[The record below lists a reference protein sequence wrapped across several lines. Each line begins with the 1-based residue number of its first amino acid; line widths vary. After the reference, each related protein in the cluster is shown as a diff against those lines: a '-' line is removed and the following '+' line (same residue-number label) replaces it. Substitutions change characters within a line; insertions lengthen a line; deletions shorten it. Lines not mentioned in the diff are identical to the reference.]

1 MAAFDGSIAQ
11 ANVQFPIETVIE
23 PVSGENYTK
32 ALIFMPLEKAE
43 EYLPAV
49 ESPKAGQKIELDSSN
64 YGKLA
69 GGLLRTWLEPFFT
82 SAQAAKIAAA
92 IYDVDTTNVV
102 PAEDESGGTK
112 TETTPATAPLE
123 KVYEAYKYYAYFK
136 LGITDAEGYTALQTK
151 LAQLCK
157 ADPLYSQLWVG
168 TSDTQVFTKES
179 GLVSALNGVEA
190 DARVVYNPD
199 GKINAALAQLG
210 ATLAQA
216 NATGTPVGND
226 TDMLAF
232 GTIGASGADDADGNP
247 TNLDATQKAALDS
260 QKIGYNTY
268 VGDGTENVVTEG
280 SMTLQGNIVG
290 AQWVKSYIEYMC
302 KTRTAS
308 FMTKRNKFRSN
319 EQYQAILLIL
329 SDAVKGFVSLG
340 RLADFKI
347 TAPVFSDLAK
357 SADSIVVPNAW
368 EAAYIDKLRSVTV
381 YGTLYVSQPS
391 K

>member
-1 MAAFDGSIAQ
+1 MANFDGSIAQ
-11 ANVQFPIETVIE
+11 VNVQFPIETVIE

-32 ALIFMPLEKAE
+32 ALIFIPLGKAE
-43 EYLPAV
+43 EYLPTT
-49 ESPKAGQKIELDSSN
+49 ESPAAGQKIELDSSN
-64 YGKLA
+64 YGKLT
-69 GGLLRTWLEPFFT
+69 GGLLKTWLVPFFT
-82 SAQAAKIAAA
+82 SAQAAKIAVA
-92 IYDVDTTNVV
+92 IYDVD
-102 PAEDESGGTK
+102 AEEVTAK
-112 TETTPATAPLE
+112 APLN

-136 LGITDAEGYTALQTK
+136 FGLAPSNDYNALQTQ

-168 TSDTQVFTKES
+168 TSDPQVLTKES
-179 GLVSALNGVEA
+179 SLVSALKGVAA

-199 GKINAALAQLG
+199 GTINAALAQLG
-210 ATLAQA
+210 ATLAQS

-226 TDMLAF
+226 IDMLAF
-232 GTIGASGADDADGNP
+232 NTIGASGADDADGNP
-247 TNLDATQKAALDS
+247 TNLDATQKATLDE

-280 SMTLQGNIVG
+280 SQTLQGNVVG

-302 KTRTAS
+302 KIRTANLI
-308 FMTKRNKFRSN
+308 TRRNKFRN
-319 EQYQAILLIL
+319 NDQYQAILLIL
-329 SDAVKGFVSLG
+329 SDVVKDFLNFG

-357 SADSIVVPNAW
+357 SADAIVVPNAW
-368 EAAYIDKLRSVTV
+368 EATYIDKLRSVTV
-381 YGTLYVSQPS
+381 YGTLYVTQPS

>member
-1 MAAFDGSIAQ
+1 MANFDGSIAQ
-11 ANVQFPIETVIE
+11 VNVQFPIETVIE

-32 ALIFMPLEKAE
+32 ALIFIPLGKAE
-43 EYLPAV
+43 EYLPTT
-49 ESPKAGQKIELDSSN
+49 ESPAAGQKIELDSSN
-64 YGKLA
+64 YGKLT
-69 GGLLRTWLEPFFT
+69 GGLLKTWLVPFFT
-82 SAQAAKIAAA
+82 SAQAAKIAVA
-92 IYDVDTTNVV
+92 IYDVD
-102 PAEDESGGTK
+102 AEEVTAK
-112 TETTPATAPLE
+112 APLN

-136 LGITDAEGYTALQTK
+136 FGLAPSSDYNALQTQ

-168 TSDTQVFTKES
+168 TSDPQVLTKES
-179 GLVSALNGVEA
+179 SLVSALKGVAA

-199 GKINAALAQLG
+199 GTINAALAQLG
-210 ATLAQA
+210 ATLAQS

-226 TDMLAF
+226 IDMLAF
-232 GTIGASGADDADGNP
+232 NTIGASGADDADGNP
-247 TNLDATQKAALDS
+247 TNLDATQKATLDE

-280 SMTLQGNIVG
+280 SQTLQGNVVG

-302 KTRTAS
+302 KIRTANLI
-308 FMTKRNKFRSN
+308 TRRNKFRN
-319 EQYQAILLIL
+319 NDQYQAILLIL
-329 SDAVKGFVSLG
+329 SDIVKDFLNFG

-357 SADSIVVPNAW
+357 SADAIVVPNAW
-368 EAAYIDKLRSVTV
+368 EATYIDKLRSVTV
-381 YGTLYVSQPS
+381 YGTLYVTQPS

>member
-1 MAAFDGSIAQ
+1 MANFDGSIAQ
-11 ANVQFPIETVIE
+11 VNVQFPIETVIE

-32 ALIFMPLEKAE
+32 ALIFIPLGKAE
-43 EYLPAV
+43 EYLPTT
-49 ESPKAGQKIELDSSN
+49 ESPAAGQKIELDSSN
-64 YGKLA
+64 YGKLT
-69 GGLLRTWLEPFFT
+69 GGLLKTWLVPFFT
-82 SAQAAKIAAA
+82 SAQAAKIAVA
-92 IYDVDTTNVV
+92 IYDVDTEEVT
-102 PAEDESGGTK
+102 AK
-112 TETTPATAPLE
+112 APLN

-136 LGITDAEGYTALQTK
+136 FGLADSGDYNALQTQ

-168 TSDTQVFTKES
+168 TSDPQVLTKES
-179 GLVSALNGVEA
+179 SLVSALKGVAA

-199 GKINAALAQLG
+199 GTINAALAQLG
-210 ATLAQA
+210 TTLAQS

-226 TDMLAF
+226 IDMLAF
-232 GTIGASGADDADGNP
+232 NTIGASGADDADGNP
-247 TNLDATQKAALDS
+247 TNLDATQKATLDE

-280 SMTLQGNIVG
+280 SQTLQGNVVG

-302 KTRTAS
+302 KIRTANLI
-308 FMTKRNKFRSN
+308 TRRNKFRN
-319 EQYQAILLIL
+319 NDQYQAILLIL
-329 SDAVKGFVSLG
+329 SDVVKDFLNFG

-357 SADSIVVPNAW
+357 SADAIVVPNAW
-368 EAAYIDKLRSVTV
+368 EATYIDKLRSVTV
-381 YGTLYVSQPS
+381 YGTLYVTQPS

>member
-11 ANVQFPIETVIE
+11 VNVQFPIETAIE

-32 ALIFMPLEKAE
+32 ALIFIPLGKAE
-43 EYLPAV
+43 EYLPTT
-49 ESPKAGQKIELDSSN
+49 ESPAAGQKIELDSSN
-64 YGKLA
+64 YGKLT
-69 GGLLRTWLEPFFT
+69 GGLLKTWLVPFFT
-82 SAQAAKIAAA
+82 SAQAAKIAVA
-92 IYDVDTTNVV
+92 IYDVD
-102 PAEDESGGTK
+102 AEEVTAK
-112 TETTPATAPLE
+112 APLN

-136 LGITDAEGYTALQTK
+136 FGLAPSNDYNALQTQ

-168 TSDTQVFTKES
+168 TSDPQVLTKES
-179 GLVSALNGVEA
+179 SLVSALKGVAA
-190 DARVVYNPD
+190 DARVVYNLD
-199 GKINAALAQLG
+199 GTINAALAQLG
-210 ATLAQA
+210 ATLAQS

-226 TDMLAF
+226 IDMLAF
-232 GTIGASGADDADGNP
+232 NTIGASGADDADGNP
-247 TNLDATQKAALDS
+247 TNLDATQKAALDE

-280 SMTLQGNIVG
+280 SQTLQGNVVG

-302 KTRTAS
+302 KIRTANLI
-308 FMTKRNKFRSN
+308 TKRNKFRN
-319 EQYQAILLIL
+319 NDQYQAILLIL
-329 SDAVKGFVSLG
+329 SDVVKDFLNFG

-357 SADSIVVPNAW
+357 SADAIVVPNAW
-368 EAAYIDKLRSVTV
+368 EATYIDKLRSVTV
-381 YGTLYVSQPS
+381 YGTLYVTQPS

>member
-1 MAAFDGSIAQ
+1 MANFDGSIAQ
-11 ANVQFPIETVIE
+11 VNVQFPIETVIE

-32 ALIFMPLEKAE
+32 ALIFIPLGKAE
-43 EYLPAV
+43 EYLPTT
-49 ESPKAGQKIELDSSN
+49 ESPAAGQKIELDSSN
-64 YGKLA
+64 YGKLT
-69 GGLLRTWLEPFFT
+69 GGLLKTWLVPFFT
-82 SAQAAKIAAA
+82 SAQAAKIAVA
-92 IYDVDTTNVV
+92 IYDVD
-102 PAEDESGGTK
+102 AEEVTAK
-112 TETTPATAPLE
+112 APLN

-136 LGITDAEGYTALQTK
+136 FGLAPSNDYNALQTQ

-168 TSDTQVFTKES
+168 TSDPQVLTKGS
-179 GLVSALNGVEA
+179 SLVSALKGVAA

-199 GKINAALAQLG
+199 GTINAALAQLG
-210 ATLAQA
+210 TTLAQS

-226 TDMLAF
+226 IDMLAF
-232 GTIGASGADDADGNP
+232 NTIGASGADDADGNP
-247 TNLDATQKAALDS
+247 TNLDATQKATLDE

-280 SMTLQGNIVG
+280 SQTLQGNVVG

-302 KTRTAS
+302 KIRTANLI
-308 FMTKRNKFRSN
+308 TRRNKFRN
-319 EQYQAILLIL
+319 NDQYQAILLIL
-329 SDAVKGFVSLG
+329 SDVVKDFLNFG

-357 SADSIVVPNAW
+357 SADAIVVPNAW
-368 EAAYIDKLRSVTV
+368 EATYIDKLRSVTV
-381 YGTLYVSQPS
+381 YGTLYVTQPS

>member
-1 MAAFDGSIAQ
+1 MANFDGSIAQ
-11 ANVQFPIETVIE
+11 VNVQFPIETVIE

-32 ALIFMPLEKAE
+32 ALIFIPLGKAE
-43 EYLPAV
+43 EYLPTT
-49 ESPKAGQKIELDSSN
+49 ESPAAGQKIELDSSN
-64 YGKLA
+64 YGKLT
-69 GGLLRTWLEPFFT
+69 GGLLKTWLVPFFT
-82 SAQAAKIAAA
+82 SAQAAKIAVA
-92 IYDVDTTNVV
+92 IYDVD
-102 PAEDESGGTK
+102 AEEVTAK
-112 TETTPATAPLE
+112 APLN

-136 LGITDAEGYTALQTK
+136 FGLAPSNDYNALQTQ

-168 TSDTQVFTKES
+168 TSDPQVLTKES
-179 GLVSALNGVEA
+179 SLVSALKGVAA

-199 GKINAALAQLG
+199 GTINAALAQLG
-210 ATLAQA
+210 ATLAQS

-226 TDMLAF
+226 IDMLAF
-232 GTIGASGADDADGNP
+232 NTIGASGADDADGNP
-247 TNLDATQKAALDS
+247 TNLDATQKAALDE

-280 SMTLQGNIVG
+280 SQTLQGNVAG

-302 KTRTAS
+302 KIRTANLI
-308 FMTKRNKFRSN
+308 TRRNKFRN
-319 EQYQAILLIL
+319 NDQYQAILLIL
-329 SDAVKGFVSLG
+329 SDVVKDFLNFG

-357 SADSIVVPNAW
+357 SADAIVVPNAW
-368 EAAYIDKLRSVTV
+368 EATYIDKLRSVTV
-381 YGTLYVSQPS
+381 YGTLYVTQPS

>member
-11 ANVQFPIETVIE
+11 VNVQFPIETVIE

-32 ALIFMPLEKAE
+32 ALIFIPLGKAE
-43 EYLPAV
+43 EYLPTT
-49 ESPKAGQKIELDSSN
+49 ESPAAGQKIELDSSN
-64 YGKLA
+64 YGKLT
-69 GGLLRTWLEPFFT
+69 GGLLKTWLVPFFT
-82 SAQAAKIAAA
+82 SAQAAKIAVA
-92 IYDVDTTNVV
+92 IYDVD
-102 PAEDESGGTK
+102 AEEVTAK
-112 TETTPATAPLE
+112 APLN

-136 LGITDAEGYTALQTK
+136 FGLAPSNDYNALQTQ

-168 TSDTQVFTKES
+168 TSDPQVLTKES
-179 GLVSALNGVEA
+179 SLVSALKGVEA

-199 GKINAALAQLG
+199 DTINAALAQLG
-210 ATLAQA
+210 ATLAQS

-226 TDMLAF
+226 IDMLAF
-232 GTIGASGADDADGNP
+232 NTIGASGADDADGNP
-247 TNLDATQKAALDS
+247 TNLDATQKATLDE

-280 SMTLQGNIVG
+280 SQTLQGNVVG
-290 AQWVKSYIEYMC
+290 AQWVKRYIEYMC
-302 KTRTAS
+302 KIRTANLI
-308 FMTKRNKFRSN
+308 TRRNKFRN
-319 EQYQAILLIL
+319 NDQYQAILLIL
-329 SDAVKGFVSLG
+329 SDIVKDFLNFG

-357 SADSIVVPNAW
+357 SADAIVVPNAW
-368 EAAYIDKLRSVTV
+368 EATYIDKIRSVTV
-381 YGTLYVSQPS
+381 YGTLYVTQPS

>member
-11 ANVQFPIETVIE
+11 VNVQFPIETVIE

-32 ALIFMPLEKAE
+32 AIIFMPLAKAA

-49 ESPKAGQKIELDSSN
+49 ESPAAGQKIELDSSN
-64 YGKLA
+64 YGKLTA
-69 GGLLRTWLEPFFT
+69 GLLKTWLVPFFT
-82 SAQAAKIAAA
+82 SALAAKVAVA
-92 IYDVDTTNVV
+92 IYDVDTTKEV
-102 PAEDESGGTK
+102 PDGDSGTK
-112 TETTPATAPLE
+112 TENVPATAPID

-136 LGITDAEGYTALQTK
+136 FGLADSGDYNALQTQ

-168 TSDTQVFTKES
+168 TSDTQVLAKES
-179 GLVSALNGVEA
+179 SLVSALKGVAA

-199 GKINAALAQLG
+199 GTINAALAQLG

-226 TDMLAF
+226 IDMLAF
-232 GTIGASGADDADGNP
+232 NTIGASGADDADGNP
-247 TNLDATQKAALDS
+247 TNLDATQKAALDG

-280 SMTLQGNIVG
+280 SMTLQGNVIGV
-290 AQWVKSYIEYMC
+290 QWVKSYIEYMC
-302 KTRTAS
+302 KIRTAN
-308 FMTKRNKFRSN
+308 FITKRNKFRNN

-329 SDAVKGFVSLG
+329 SDVVKDFLNFG

-357 SADSIVVPNAW
+357 SADAIVVPNAW
-368 EAAYIDKLRSVTV
+368 EATYIDKLRSVTV
-381 YGTLYVSQPS
+381 YGTLYVTQPS

>member
-11 ANVQFPIETVIE
+11 VNVQFPIETVIE

-32 ALIFMPLEKAE
+32 AIIFMPLAKAA

-49 ESPKAGQKIELDSSN
+49 ESPAAGQKIELDSSN
-64 YGKLA
+64 YGKLTA
-69 GGLLRTWLEPFFT
+69 GLLKTWLVPFFT
-82 SAQAAKIAAA
+82 SAQAAKLAVA
-92 IYDVDTTNVV
+92 IYDVDTTKEV
-102 PAEDESGGTK
+102 PDGDSGTK
-112 TETTPATAPLE
+112 TENVPATAPID

-136 LGITDAEGYTALQTK
+136 FGLADSGDYNALQTQ

-168 TSDTQVFTKES
+168 TSDTQVLTKES
-179 GLVSALNGVEA
+179 SLVSALKGVAA

-199 GKINAALAQLG
+199 ATINSALAQLG

-226 TDMLAF
+226 IDMLAF
-232 GTIGASGADDADGNP
+232 NTIGASGADDADGNP
-247 TNLDATQKAALDS
+247 TNLDATQKAALDE

-280 SMTLQGNIVG
+280 SMTLQGNVVG

-302 KTRTAS
+302 KIRTAN
-308 FMTKRNKFRSN
+308 FITKRNKFRNN

-329 SDAVKGFVSLG
+329 SDVVKDFLNFG

-357 SADSIVVPNAW
+357 SADAIIVPNAW
-368 EAAYIDKLRSVTV
+368 EATYIDKLRSVTV
-381 YGTLYVSQPS
+381 YGTLYVTQPS

>member
-11 ANVQFPIETVIE
+11 VNVQFPIETVIE

-32 ALIFMPLEKAE
+32 ALIFIPLGKAE
-43 EYLPAV
+43 EYLPTT
-49 ESPKAGQKIELDSSN
+49 ESPAAGQKIELDSSN
-64 YGKLA
+64 YGKLT
-69 GGLLRTWLEPFFT
+69 GGLLKTWLVPFFT
-82 SAQAAKIAAA
+82 SAQAAKIAVA
-92 IYDVDTTNVV
+92 IYDVD
-102 PAEDESGGTK
+102 AEEVTAK
-112 TETTPATAPLE
+112 APLN

-136 LGITDAEGYTALQTK
+136 FGLAESNDYNALQTQ

-168 TSDTQVFTKES
+168 TSDPQVLTKES
-179 GLVSALNGVEA
+179 SLVSALKGVAA

-199 GKINAALAQLG
+199 GTINAALAQLG
-210 ATLAQA
+210 ATLAQS

-226 TDMLAF
+226 IDMLAF
-232 GTIGASGADDADGNP
+232 NTIGASGADDADGNP
-247 TNLDATQKAALDS
+247 TNLDATQKATLDE

-280 SMTLQGNIVG
+280 SQTLQGNVVG

-302 KTRTAS
+302 KIRTANLI
-308 FMTKRNKFRSN
+308 TKRNKFRN
-319 EQYQAILLIL
+319 NDQYQAILLIL
-329 SDAVKGFVSLG
+329 SDVVKDFLNFG

-357 SADSIVVPNAW
+357 SADAIVVPNAW
-368 EAAYIDKLRSVTV
+368 EATYIDKLRSVTV
-381 YGTLYVSQPS
+381 YGTLYVTQPS

>member
-11 ANVQFPIETVIE
+11 VNVQFPIETVIE

-32 ALIFMPLEKAE
+32 ALIFIPLAKAE
-43 EYLPAV
+43 EYLPTT
-49 ESPKAGQKIELDSSN
+49 ESPAAGQKIELDSSN
-64 YGKLA
+64 YGKLT
-69 GGLLRTWLEPFFT
+69 GGLLKTWLVPFFT
-82 SAQAAKIAAA
+82 SAQAAKIAVA
-92 IYDVDTTNVV
+92 IYDVDTTKEV
-102 PAEDESGGTK
+102 PDGDNGGTK
-112 TETTPATAPLE
+112 QETVPATAPIE
-123 KVYEAYKYYAYFK
+123 KVYKAYKYYAYFK
-136 LGITDAEGYTALQTK
+136 FGLADSGDYNALQTQ

-168 TSDTQVFTKES
+168 TSDTQVLTKES
-179 GLVSALNGVEA
+179 SLISALKGVAA

-199 GKINAALAQLG
+199 GTINAALAQLG

-216 NATGTPVGND
+216 NVTGTPVGND
-226 TDMLAF
+226 IDMLAF
-232 GTIGASGADDADGNP
+232 NTIGASGADDADGNP
-247 TNLDATQKAALDS
+247 TNLDATQKTALDE

-280 SMTLQGNIVG
+280 SQTLQGNVVG
-290 AQWVKSYIEYMC
+290 AQWVKSYIEYKC
-302 KTRTAS
+302 KIRTANLI
-308 FMTKRNKFRSN
+308 TKRNKFRNN

-329 SDAVKGFVSLG
+329 SDVVKPFLNFG

-357 SADSIVVPNAW
+357 SADAIVVPNSWKAT
-368 EAAYIDKLRSVTV
+368 YIDKLRRVIV
-381 YGTLYVSQPS
+381 YGTLYVIQPS

>member
-11 ANVQFPIETVIE
+11 VNVQFPIETVIE

-32 ALIFMPLEKAE
+32 ALIFIPLGKAE
-43 EYLPAV
+43 EYLPTT
-49 ESPKAGQKIELDSSN
+49 ESPAAGQKIELDSSN
-64 YGKLA
+64 YGKLT
-69 GGLLRTWLEPFFT
+69 GGLLKTWLVPFFT
-82 SAQAAKIAAA
+82 SAQAAKIAVA
-92 IYDVDTTNVV
+92 IYDVD
-102 PAEDESGGTK
+102 AEEVTAK
-112 TETTPATAPLE
+112 APLN

-136 LGITDAEGYTALQTK
+136 FGLADSGDYNALQTQ

-168 TSDTQVFTKES
+168 TSDPQVLTKES
-179 GLVSALNGVEA
+179 SLVSALKGVAA

-199 GKINAALAQLG
+199 GTINAALAQLG
-210 ATLAQA
+210 ATLAQS

-226 TDMLAF
+226 IDMLAF
-232 GTIGASGADDADGNP
+232 NTIGASGADDADGNP
-247 TNLDATQKAALDS
+247 TNLDATQKATLDE

-280 SMTLQGNIVG
+280 SQTLQGNVVG

-302 KTRTAS
+302 KIRTANLI
-308 FMTKRNKFRSN
+308 TKRNKFRN
-319 EQYQAILLIL
+319 NDQYQAILLIL
-329 SDAVKGFVSLG
+329 SDVVKDFLNFG

-357 SADSIVVPNAW
+357 SADAIVVPNAW
-368 EAAYIDKLRSVTV
+368 EATYIDKLRSVTV
-381 YGTLYVSQPS
+381 YGTLYVTQPS

>member
-11 ANVQFPIETVIE
+11 VNVQFPIETVIE

-32 ALIFMPLEKAE
+32 ALIFIPLGKAE
-43 EYLPAV
+43 EYLPTT
-49 ESPKAGQKIELDSSN
+49 ESPAAGQKIELDSSN
-64 YGKLA
+64 YGKLT
-69 GGLLRTWLEPFFT
+69 GGLLKTWLVPFFT
-82 SAQAAKIAAA
+82 SAQAAKIAVA
-92 IYDVDTTNVV
+92 IYDVD
-102 PAEDESGGTK
+102 AEEVTAK
-112 TETTPATAPLE
+112 APLN

-136 LGITDAEGYTALQTK
+136 FGLAPSNDYNALQTQ

-168 TSDTQVFTKES
+168 TSDPQVLTKES
-179 GLVSALNGVEA
+179 SLVSALKGVAA

-199 GKINAALAQLG
+199 GTINAALAQLG
-210 ATLAQA
+210 ATLAQS

-226 TDMLAF
+226 IDMLAF
-232 GTIGASGADDADGNP
+232 NTIGASGADDADGNP
-247 TNLDATQKAALDS
+247 TNLDATQKATLDE

-280 SMTLQGNIVG
+280 SQTLQGNVVG

-302 KTRTAS
+302 KIRTAN
-308 FMTKRNKFRSN
+308 FITRRNKFRN
-319 EQYQAILLIL
+319 NDQYQAILLIL
-329 SDAVKGFVSLG
+329 SDVVKAFLNFG

-357 SADSIVVPNAW
+357 SADAIVVPNAW
-368 EAAYIDKLRSVTV
+368 EATYIDKLRSVTV
-381 YGTLYVSQPS
+381 YGTLYVTQPS

>member
-11 ANVQFPIETVIE
+11 VNVQFPIETVIE

-32 ALIFMPLEKAE
+32 ALIFIPLAKAE

-49 ESPKAGQKIELDSSN
+49 ESPAAGQKIELDSSN
-64 YGKLA
+64 YGKLT
-69 GGLLRTWLEPFFT
+69 GGLLKTWLIPFFI
-82 SAQAAKIAAA
+82 SAQAAKIAVA
-92 IYDVDTTNVV
+92 IYDVDTTKEVT
-102 PAEDESGGTK
+102 DGDGGGTK
-112 TETTPATAPLE
+112 QETVPATAPID

-136 LGITDAEGYTALQTK
+136 FGLAPSSDYNALQTQ

-168 TSDTQVFTKES
+168 TADPQVLTKES
-179 GLVSALNGVEA
+179 SLISALKGVAA

-199 GKINAALAQLG
+199 GTINAALAQLG
-210 ATLAQA
+210 ATLAQS

-226 TDMLAF
+226 IDMLAF
-232 GTIGASGADDADGNP
+232 NTIGASGADDADGNP
-247 TNLDATQKAALDS
+247 TNLDATQKAALDE

-280 SMTLQGNIVG
+280 SQTLQGNVAG

-302 KTRTAS
+302 KIRTAN
-308 FMTKRNKFRSN
+308 FITKRNKFRNN

-329 SDAVKGFVSLG
+329 SDVVKDFLNFG
-340 RLADFKI
+340 RLADFTI

-357 SADSIVVPNAW
+357 SADAIVVPNAW
-368 EAAYIDKLRSVTV
+368 EATYIDKLRSVTV
-381 YGTLYVSQPS
+381 YGTLYVTQPS

>member
-11 ANVQFPIETVIE
+11 VNVQFPIETVIE

-32 ALIFMPLEKAE
+32 ALSFIPLAKAE

-49 ESPKAGQKIELDSSN
+49 ESPAAGQKIELDSSN
-64 YGKLA
+64 YGKLT
-69 GGLLRTWLEPFFT
+69 GGLLKTWLIPFFT
-82 SAQAAKIAAA
+82 SAPAAKIAVA
-92 IYDVDTTNVV
+92 IYDVDTTKEVT
-102 PAEDESGGTK
+102 DGDGGGTK
-112 TETTPATAPLE
+112 QETVPATAPID

-136 LGITDAEGYTALQTK
+136 FGLAPSSDYNALQTQ

-168 TSDTQVFTKES
+168 TSDPQVLTKES
-179 GLVSALNGVEA
+179 SLVSSLKGVAA

-199 GKINAALAQLG
+199 GTINAALAQLG
-210 ATLAQA
+210 ATLAQS

-226 TDMLAF
+226 IDMLAF
-232 GTIGASGADDADGNP
+232 NTIGASGADDADGNP
-247 TNLDATQKAALDS
+247 TNLDATQKAALDE

-280 SMTLQGNIVG
+280 SQTLQGNVAG

-302 KTRTAS
+302 KIRTAN
-308 FMTKRNKFRSN
+308 FITKRNKFRNN

-329 SDAVKGFVSLG
+329 SDVVKDFLNFG
-340 RLADFKI
+340 RLADFTI
-347 TAPVFSDLAK
+347 TAPVFSDLSK
-357 SADSIVVPNAW
+357 SADAIVVPNAW
-368 EAAYIDKLRSVTV
+368 EATYIDKLRSVTV
-381 YGTLYVSQPS
+381 YGTLYVTQPS

>member
-1 MAAFDGSIAQ
+1 MANFDGSIAQ
-11 ANVQFPIETVIE
+11 VNVQFPIETVIE

-32 ALIFMPLEKAE
+32 ALIFIPLGKAE
-43 EYLPAV
+43 EYLPTT
-49 ESPKAGQKIELDSSN
+49 ESPAAGQKIELDSSN
-64 YGKLA
+64 YGKLT
-69 GGLLRTWLEPFFT
+69 GGLLKTWLVPFFT
-82 SAQAAKIAAA
+82 SAQAAKIAVA
-92 IYDVDTTNVV
+92 IYDVD
-102 PAEDESGGTK
+102 AEEVTAK
-112 TETTPATAPLE
+112 APLN

-136 LGITDAEGYTALQTK
+136 FGLAPSNDYNALQTQ

-168 TSDTQVFTKES
+168 TSDPQVLTKES
-179 GLVSALNGVEA
+179 SLVSALKGVAA

-199 GKINAALAQLG
+199 GTINAALAQLG
-210 ATLAQA
+210 ATLAQS

-226 TDMLAF
+226 IDMLAF
-232 GTIGASGADDADGNP
+232 NTIGASGADDADGNP
-247 TNLDATQKAALDS
+247 TNLDATQKATLDE

-280 SMTLQGNIVG
+280 SQTLQGNVVG

-302 KTRTAS
+302 KIRTANLI
-308 FMTKRNKFRSN
+308 TRRNKFRN
-319 EQYQAILLIL
+319 NDQYQAILLIL
-329 SDAVKGFVSLG
+329 SDVVKDFLSFG

-357 SADSIVVPNAW
+357 SADAIVVPNAW
-368 EAAYIDKLRSVTV
+368 EATYIDKLRSVTV
-381 YGTLYVSQPS
+381 YGTLYVTQPS

>member
-1 MAAFDGSIAQ
+1 MANFDGSIAQ
-11 ANVQFPIETVIE
+11 VNVQFPIETVIE

-32 ALIFMPLEKAE
+32 ALIFIPLGKAE
-43 EYLPAV
+43 EYLPTT
-49 ESPKAGQKIELDSSN
+49 ESPEAGQKIELDSSN
-64 YGKLA
+64 YGKLT
-69 GGLLRTWLEPFFT
+69 GGLLKTWLVPFFT

-92 IYDVDTTNVV
+92 IYDVD
-102 PAEDESGGTK
+102 AEEVTAK
-112 TETTPATAPLE
+112 APLN

-136 LGITDAEGYTALQTK
+136 FGLAPSNDYNALQTQ

-157 ADPLYSQLWVG
+157 TDPLYSQLWVG
-168 TSDTQVFTKES
+168 TSDPQVLTKES
-179 GLVSALNGVEA
+179 SLVSALKGVAA

-199 GKINAALAQLG
+199 GTINAALAQLG
-210 ATLAQA
+210 ATLAQS

-226 TDMLAF
+226 IDMLAF
-232 GTIGASGADDADGNP
+232 NTIGASGADDADGNP
-247 TNLDATQKAALDS
+247 TNLDATQKATLDE

-280 SMTLQGNIVG
+280 SQTLQGNVVG

-302 KTRTAS
+302 KIRTANLI
-308 FMTKRNKFRSN
+308 TRRNKFRN
-319 EQYQAILLIL
+319 NDQYQAILLIL
-329 SDAVKGFVSLG
+329 SDVVKDFLNFG

-357 SADSIVVPNAW
+357 SADAIVVPNAW
-368 EAAYIDKLRSVTV
+368 EATYIDKLRSVTV
-381 YGTLYVSQPS
+381 YGTLYVTQPS

>member
-1 MAAFDGSIAQ
+1 MANFDGSIAQ
-11 ANVQFPIETVIE
+11 VNVQFPIETVIE

-32 ALIFMPLEKAE
+32 ALIFIPLGKAE
-43 EYLPAV
+43 EYLPTT
-49 ESPKAGQKIELDSSN
+49 ESPAAGQKIELDSSN
-64 YGKLA
+64 YGKLT
-69 GGLLRTWLEPFFT
+69 GGLLKTWLVPFFT
-82 SAQAAKIAAA
+82 SAQAAKIAVA
-92 IYDVDTTNVV
+92 IYDVD
-102 PAEDESGGTK
+102 AEEVTAK
-112 TETTPATAPLE
+112 APLN

-136 LGITDAEGYTALQTK
+136 FGLADSGDYNALQTQ

-168 TSDTQVFTKES
+168 TSDPQVLTKES
-179 GLVSALNGVEA
+179 SLVSALKGVAA

-199 GKINAALAQLG
+199 GTINAALAQLG
-210 ATLAQA
+210 TTLAQS

-226 TDMLAF
+226 IDMLAF
-232 GTIGASGADDADGNP
+232 NTIGASGADDADGNP
-247 TNLDATQKAALDS
+247 TNLDATQKATLDE

-280 SMTLQGNIVG
+280 SQTLQGNVVG

-302 KTRTAS
+302 KIRTANLI
-308 FMTKRNKFRSN
+308 TRRNKFRN
-319 EQYQAILLIL
+319 NDQYQAILLIL
-329 SDAVKGFVSLG
+329 SDVVKDFLNFG

-357 SADSIVVPNAW
+357 SADAIVVPNAW
-368 EAAYIDKLRSVTV
+368 EATYIDKLRSVTV
-381 YGTLYVSQPS
+381 YGTLFVTQPS

>member
-1 MAAFDGSIAQ
+1 MANFDGSIAQ
-11 ANVQFPIETVIE
+11 VNVQFPIETVIE

-32 ALIFMPLEKAE
+32 ALIFIPLGKAE
-43 EYLPAV
+43 EYLPTT
-49 ESPKAGQKIELDSSN
+49 ESPAAGQKIELDSSN
-64 YGKLA
+64 YGKLT
-69 GGLLRTWLEPFFT
+69 GGLLKTWLVPFFT
-82 SAQAAKIAAA
+82 SAQAAKIAVA
-92 IYDVDTTNVV
+92 IYDVD
-102 PAEDESGGTK
+102 AEEVTAK
-112 TETTPATAPLE
+112 APLN

-136 LGITDAEGYTALQTK
+136 FGLADSGDYNALQTQ

-168 TSDTQVFTKES
+168 TSDPQVLTKDS
-179 GLVSALNGVEA
+179 SLVSALKGVAA

-199 GKINAALAQLG
+199 GTINAALAQLG
-210 ATLAQA
+210 TTLAQS

-226 TDMLAF
+226 IDMLAF
-232 GTIGASGADDADGNP
+232 NTIGASGADDADGNP
-247 TNLDATQKAALDS
+247 TNLDATQKATLDE

-280 SMTLQGNIVG
+280 SQTLQGNVVG

-302 KTRTAS
+302 KIRTANLI
-308 FMTKRNKFRSN
+308 TRRNKFRN
-319 EQYQAILLIL
+319 NDQYQAILLIL
-329 SDAVKGFVSLG
+329 SDVVKDFLNFG

-357 SADSIVVPNAW
+357 SADAIVVPNAW
-368 EAAYIDKLRSVTV
+368 EATYIDKLRSVTV
-381 YGTLYVSQPS
+381 YGTLYVTQPS

>member
-11 ANVQFPIETVIE
+11 VNVQFPIETVIE

-32 ALIFMPLEKAE
+32 ALIFIPLGKAE
-43 EYLPAV
+43 EYLPTT
-49 ESPKAGQKIELDSSN
+49 ESPAAGQKIELDSSN
-64 YGKLA
+64 YGKLT
-69 GGLLRTWLEPFFT
+69 GGLLKTWLVPFFT
-82 SAQAAKIAAA
+82 SAQAAKIAVA
-92 IYDVDTTNVV
+92 IYDVD
-102 PAEDESGGTK
+102 AEEVTAK
-112 TETTPATAPLE
+112 APLN

-136 LGITDAEGYTALQTK
+136 FGLAPSNDYNALQTQ

-168 TSDTQVFTKES
+168 TSDPQVLTKES
-179 GLVSALNGVEA
+179 SLVSALKGVAA

-199 GKINAALAQLG
+199 DTINAALAQLG
-210 ATLAQA
+210 ATLAQS

-226 TDMLAF
+226 IDMLAF
-232 GTIGASGADDADGNP
+232 NTIGASGADDADGNP
-247 TNLDATQKAALDS
+247 TNLDATQKATLDE

-280 SMTLQGNIVG
+280 SQTLQGNVVG

-302 KTRTAS
+302 KIRTANLI
-308 FMTKRNKFRSN
+308 TKRNKFRN
-319 EQYQAILLIL
+319 NDQYQAILLIL
-329 SDAVKGFVSLG
+329 SDIVKDFLNFG

-357 SADSIVVPNAW
+357 SADAIVVPNAW
-368 EAAYIDKLRSVTV
+368 EATYIDKLRSVTV
-381 YGTLYVSQPS
+381 YGTLYVTQPS

>member
-11 ANVQFPIETVIE
+11 VNVQFPIETVIE

-32 ALIFMPLEKAE
+32 ALIFIPLGKAE
-43 EYLPAV
+43 EYLPTT
-49 ESPKAGQKIELDSSN
+49 ESPAAGQKIELDSSN
-64 YGKLA
+64 YGKLT
-69 GGLLRTWLEPFFT
+69 GGLLKTWLVPFFT
-82 SAQAAKIAAA
+82 SAQAAKIAVA
-92 IYDVDTTNVV
+92 IYDVDAESV
-102 PAEDESGGTK
+102 PAK
-112 TETTPATAPLE
+112 APLN

-136 LGITDAEGYTALQTK
+136 FGLAESNDYNALQTQ

-168 TSDTQVFTKES
+168 TSDPQVLTKES
-179 GLVSALNGVEA
+179 SLVSALKGVAA

-199 GKINAALAQLG
+199 GTINAALAQLG
-210 ATLAQA
+210 ATLAQS

-226 TDMLAF
+226 IDMLAF
-232 GTIGASGADDADGNP
+232 NTIGASGADDADGNP
-247 TNLDATQKAALDS
+247 TNLDATQKATLDE

-280 SMTLQGNIVG
+280 SQTLQGNVVG

-302 KTRTAS
+302 KIRTANLI
-308 FMTKRNKFRSN
+308 TKRNKFRN
-319 EQYQAILLIL
+319 NDQYQAILLIL
-329 SDAVKGFVSLG
+329 SDVVKDFLNFG

-357 SADSIVVPNAW
+357 SADAIVVPNAW
-368 EAAYIDKLRSVTV
+368 EATYIDKLRSVTV
-381 YGTLYVSQPS
+381 YGTLYVTQPS

>member
-1 MAAFDGSIAQ
+1 MANFDGSIAQ
-11 ANVQFPIETVIE
+11 VNVQFPIETVIE

-32 ALIFMPLEKAE
+32 ALIFIPLGKAE
-43 EYLPAV
+43 EYLPTT
-49 ESPKAGQKIELDSSN
+49 ESPAAGQKIELDSSN
-64 YGKLA
+64 YGKLT
-69 GGLLRTWLEPFFT
+69 GGLLKTWLVPFFT
-82 SAQAAKIAAA
+82 SAQAAKIAVA
-92 IYDVDTTNVV
+92 IYDVDTEKVT
-102 PAEDESGGTK
+102 AK
-112 TETTPATAPLE
+112 APLN

-136 LGITDAEGYTALQTK
+136 FGLADSGDYNALQTQ

-168 TSDTQVFTKES
+168 TSDPQVLTKES
-179 GLVSALNGVEA
+179 SLVSALKGVAA

-199 GKINAALAQLG
+199 GTINAALAQLG
-210 ATLAQA
+210 TTLAQS

-226 TDMLAF
+226 IDMLAF
-232 GTIGASGADDADGNP
+232 NTIGASGADDADGNP
-247 TNLDATQKAALDS
+247 TNLDATQKATLDE

-280 SMTLQGNIVG
+280 SQTLQGNVVG

-302 KTRTAS
+302 KIRTANLI
-308 FMTKRNKFRSN
+308 TRRNKFRN
-319 EQYQAILLIL
+319 NDQYQAILLIL
-329 SDAVKGFVSLG
+329 SDVVKDFLSFG

-357 SADSIVVPNAW
+357 SADAIVVPNAW
-368 EAAYIDKLRSVTV
+368 EATYIDKLRSVTV
-381 YGTLYVSQPS
+381 YGTLYVTQPS

>member
-11 ANVQFPIETVIE
+11 VNVQFPIETVIE

-32 ALIFMPLEKAE
+32 ALIFIPLGKAE
-43 EYLPAV
+43 EYLPTT
-49 ESPKAGQKIELDSSN
+49 ESPAAGQKIELDSSN
-64 YGKLA
+64 YGKLT
-69 GGLLRTWLEPFFT
+69 GGLLKTWLVPFFT
-82 SAQAAKIAAA
+82 SAQAAKIAVA
-92 IYDVDTTNVV
+92 IYDVD
-102 PAEDESGGTK
+102 AEEVTAK
-112 TETTPATAPLE
+112 APLN

-136 LGITDAEGYTALQTK
+136 FGLAPSSDYNALQTQ

-168 TSDTQVFTKES
+168 TSDPQVLTKES
-179 GLVSALNGVEA
+179 SLVSALKGVAA

-199 GKINAALAQLG
+199 DTINAALAQLG
-210 ATLAQA
+210 ATLAQS

-226 TDMLAF
+226 IDMLAF
-232 GTIGASGADDADGNP
+232 NTIGASGADDADGNP
-247 TNLDATQKAALDS
+247 TNLDATQKATLDE

-280 SMTLQGNIVG
+280 SQTLQGNVVG

-302 KTRTAS
+302 KIRTANLI
-308 FMTKRNKFRSN
+308 TKRNKFRN
-319 EQYQAILLIL
+319 NDQYQAILLIL
-329 SDAVKGFVSLG
+329 SDIVKDFLNFG

-357 SADSIVVPNAW
+357 SADAIVVPNAW
-368 EAAYIDKLRSVTV
+368 EATYIDKLRSVTV
-381 YGTLYVSQPS
+381 YGTLYVTQPS

>member
-1 MAAFDGSIAQ
+1 MANFDGSIAQ
-11 ANVQFPIETVIE
+11 VNVQFPIETVIE

-32 ALIFMPLEKAE
+32 ALIFIPLGKAE
-43 EYLPAV
+43 EYLPTT
-49 ESPKAGQKIELDSSN
+49 ESPAAGQKIELDSSN
-64 YGKLA
+64 YGKLT
-69 GGLLRTWLEPFFT
+69 GGLLKTWLVPFFT
-82 SAQAAKIAAA
+82 SAQAAKIAVA
-92 IYDVDTTNVV
+92 IYDVD
-102 PAEDESGGTK
+102 AEEVTAK
-112 TETTPATAPLE
+112 APLN

-136 LGITDAEGYTALQTK
+136 FGLAPSNDYNALQTQ

-168 TSDTQVFTKES
+168 TSDPQVLTKES
-179 GLVSALNGVEA
+179 SLVSALKGVAA

-199 GKINAALAQLG
+199 GTINAALAQLG
-210 ATLAQA
+210 ATLAQS

-226 TDMLAF
+226 IDMLAF
-232 GTIGASGADDADGNP
+232 NTIGASGADDADGNP
-247 TNLDATQKAALDS
+247 TNLDATQKATLDE

-280 SMTLQGNIVG
+280 SQTLQGNVVG

-302 KTRTAS
+302 KIRTANLI
-308 FMTKRNKFRSN
+308 TKRNKFRN
-319 EQYQAILLIL
+319 NDQYQAILLIL
-329 SDAVKGFVSLG
+329 SDVVKDFLNFG

-357 SADSIVVPNAW
+357 SADAIVVPNAW
-368 EAAYIDKLRSVTV
+368 EATYIDKLRSVTV
-381 YGTLYVSQPS
+381 YGTLYVTQPS

>member
-11 ANVQFPIETVIE
+11 VNVQFPIETVIE

-32 ALIFMPLEKAE
+32 ALIFMPLAKAG

-49 ESPKAGQKIELDSSN
+49 ESPVAGQKIELDSSS
-64 YGKLA
+64 YGKLT
-69 GGLLRTWLEPFFT
+69 GGLLKTWLTPFFT
-82 SAQAAKIAAA
+82 SAQAARLAVA
-92 IYDVDTTNVV
+92 IYDVDTIKEV
-102 PAEDESGGTK
+102 PDGDSGTK
-112 TETTPATAPLE
+112 TENVPATAPIE
-123 KVYEAYKYYAYFK
+123 KVYGAYKYYAYFK
-136 LGITDAEGYTALQTK
+136 FGIADSNDYNALQTK

-157 ADPLYSQLWVG
+157 ADPLYSQPWVG
-168 TSDTQVFTKES
+168 MSDTQVLSKES
-179 GLVSALNGVEA
+179 VLISALKGVAA
-190 DARVVYNPD
+190 DARIIYNPD
-199 GKINAALAQLG
+199 STINAALAQLG

-226 TDMLAF
+226 IDMLAF
-232 GTIGASGADDADGNP
+232 NTIGASGTDDADGNS
-247 TNLDATQKAALDS
+247 TNLDATQKAALDE

-280 SMTLQGNIVG
+280 SMTLQGNVAG

-302 KTRTAS
+302 KIRTAN
-308 FMTKRNKFRSN
+308 FITKRNKFRN
-319 EQYQAILLIL
+319 NDQYQAILLIL
-329 SDAVKGFVSLG
+329 SDVVKDFLNFG
-340 RLADFKI
+340 RLAEFKI

-368 EAAYIDKLRSVTV
+368 EASYIDKIRSVTV
-381 YGTLYVSQPS
+381 YGTLYVTQPS

>member
-11 ANVQFPIETVIE
+11 VNVQFPIETVIE

-32 ALIFMPLEKAE
+32 ALIFIPLAKAE

-49 ESPKAGQKIELDSSN
+49 ESPAAGQKIELDSSN
-64 YGKLA
+64 YGKLT
-69 GGLLRTWLEPFFT
+69 GGLLKTWLIPFFT
-82 SAQAAKIAAA
+82 SAQAAKIAVA
-92 IYDVDTTNVV
+92 IYDVDTTKEVT
-102 PAEDESGGTK
+102 DGDGGGTK
-112 TETTPATAPLE
+112 QETVPATAPID

-136 LGITDAEGYTALQTK
+136 FGLAPSSDYNALQTQ

-168 TSDTQVFTKES
+168 TSDPQVLTKES
-179 GLVSALNGVEA
+179 SLVSSLKGVAA

-199 GKINAALAQLG
+199 GTINAALAQLG
-210 ATLAQA
+210 ATLAQS

-226 TDMLAF
+226 IDMLAF
-232 GTIGASGADDADGNP
+232 NTIGASGADDADGNP
-247 TNLDATQKAALDS
+247 TNLDATQKAALDE

-280 SMTLQGNIVG
+280 SQTLQGNVAG

-302 KTRTAS
+302 KIRTAN
-308 FMTKRNKFRSN
+308 FITKRNKFRNN

-329 SDAVKGFVSLG
+329 SDVVKDFLNFG
-340 RLADFKI
+340 RLADFTI
-347 TAPVFSDLAK
+347 TAPVFSDLSK
-357 SADSIVVPNAW
+357 SADAIVVPNAW
-368 EAAYIDKLRSVTV
+368 EATYIDKLRSVTV
-381 YGTLYVSQPS
+381 YGTLYVTQPS

>member
-32 ALIFMPLEKAE
+32 ALIFMPLAKAE

-49 ESPKAGQKIELDSSN
+49 ESPAAGQKVELDSSN
-64 YGKLA
+64 YEALT
-69 GGLLRTWLEPFFT
+69 GGLLKTWLVPFFT
-82 SAQAAKIAAA
+82 SAQAAKLAVA
-92 IYDVDTTNVV
+92 IYDVDTTKEV
-102 PAEDESGGTK
+102 PDGDGTK
-112 TETTPATAPLE
+112 QETVVPATAPIE
-123 KVYEAYKYYAYFK
+123 KVYESFKYYAYFK
-136 LGITDAEGYTALQTK
+136 FGIADSGDYNTLQVQ
-151 LAQLCK
+151 LARLCK

-168 TSDTQVFTKES
+168 TSDGQALKKES
-179 GLVSALNGVEA
+179 LLVSALKGAEA
-190 DARVVYNPD
+190 DVRIIYNPD
-199 GKINAALAQLG
+199 ATINAALAQLG
-210 ATLAQA
+210 ATLAQI

-226 TDMLAF
+226 IDMLAF
-232 GTIGASGADDADGNP
+232 NTIGASGADDADGNP
-247 TNLDATQKAALDS
+247 TNLDATQKYALDE

-280 SMTLQGNIVG
+280 SQTLQGNVVG

-302 KTRTAS
+302 KIRTAN
-308 FMTKRNKFRSN
+308 FITKRNKFRNN

-329 SDAVKGFVSLG
+329 SDVVKDFLNFG

-357 SADSIVVPNAW
+357 SADAIVVPNAW
-368 EAAYIDKLRSVTV
+368 EATYIDKIRSVTV
-381 YGTLYVSQPS
+381 YGTLYVTQPS

>member
-1 MAAFDGSIAQ
+1 MANFDGSIAQ
-11 ANVQFPIETVIE
+11 VNVQFPIETVIE

-32 ALIFMPLEKAE
+32 ALIFIPLGKAE
-43 EYLPAV
+43 EYLPTT
-49 ESPKAGQKIELDSSN
+49 ESPAAGQKIELDSSN
-64 YGKLA
+64 YGKLT
-69 GGLLRTWLEPFFT
+69 GGLLKTWLVPFFT
-82 SAQAAKIAAA
+82 SAQAAKIAVA
-92 IYDVDTTNVV
+92 IYDVD
-102 PAEDESGGTK
+102 AEEVTAK
-112 TETTPATAPLE
+112 APLN

-136 LGITDAEGYTALQTK
+136 FGLADAGDYNALQTQ

-168 TSDTQVFTKES
+168 TSDPQVLTKES
-179 GLVSALNGVEA
+179 SLVSALKGVAA

-199 GKINAALAQLG
+199 GTINAALAQLG
-210 ATLAQA
+210 TTLAQS

-226 TDMLAF
+226 IDMLAF
-232 GTIGASGADDADGNP
+232 NTIGASGADDADGNP
-247 TNLDATQKAALDS
+247 TNLDATQKATLDE

-280 SMTLQGNIVG
+280 SQTLQGNVVG

-302 KTRTAS
+302 KIRTANLI
-308 FMTKRNKFRSN
+308 TRRNKFRN
-319 EQYQAILLIL
+319 NDQYQAILLIL
-329 SDAVKGFVSLG
+329 SDVVKDFLNFG

-357 SADSIVVPNAW
+357 SADTIVVPNAW
-368 EAAYIDKLRSVTV
+368 EATYIDKIRSVTV
-381 YGTLYVSQPS
+381 YGTLYVTQPS